1 MADTNRIY
9 CGRGLMY
16 VRQMERLAS
25 SMLSLR
31 NKEIL
36 HDYRSFLLAKGVGEL
51 RVSKLL
57 SQMQRLAESLPID
70 LDKVQQRELQEL
82 VANFNSKPEY
92 SDETKADYRRCIKQ
106 FYAWFEDNDAR
117 LANPETRE
125 TAQKVYR
132 YLKTQ
137 VSRTCRLKK
146 VDFSNI
152 ITEDDLNRVI
162 GHCRNIREK
171 AFLKLL
177 HEAGCRVGEFL
188 NIRLKDIQI
197 MKNRALIIVDGK
209 TGERRIPVV
218 NSLPFLVQALE
229 VHPFSREPDRYLWL
243 GESRSNLYE
252 PLMHRGAQK
261 LIDRC
266 FERAGVNKKHNF
278 HWFRH
283 SRATL
288 LAPRITESLLCK
300 YMGWTLGS
308 QQVRRYVHLCTEQL
322 ESAVLEMNGLKD
334 HEEQKSE
341 QPKVC
346 VCGTLNEGQAR
357 YCYRCGNPLSMD
369 IVIQDQEVLKQE
381 TDDRLKVYAEIM
393 ANPEKRRQFEEF
405 KAIFF
410 KKTTEAKPLL
420 KNED

>member
-197 MKNRALIIVDGK
+197 MKNRALIIVDGQ
-209 TGERRIPVV
+209 TGERRIPFV
-218 NSLPFLVQALE
+218 NRLPFLGQALE

-266 FERAGVNKKHNF
+266 F
-278 HWFRH
+278 
-283 SRATL
+283 
-288 LAPRITESLLCK
+288 
-300 YMGWTLGS
+300 
-308 QQVRRYVHLCTEQL
+308 
-322 ESAVLEMNGLKD
+322 
-334 HEEQKSE
+334 
-341 QPKVC
+341 
-346 VCGTLNEGQAR
+346 
-357 YCYRCGNPLSMD
+357 
-369 IVIQDQEVLKQE
+369 
-381 TDDRLKVYAEIM
+381 
-393 ANPEKRRQFEEF
+393 
-405 KAIFF
+405 
-410 KKTTEAKPLL
+410 
-420 KNED
+420 